1 MRSNRRWINTLVVID
16 MVTDAVLAREGF
28 EYEGPIAEAA
38 GETTTTTLTE
48 MIRNASWE
56 AGVMYFAEKP
66 GIKGLVSVKDITG
79 EDTLVARF
87 PIYDKVDAGAIA
99 EGSDFTTNSAL
110 DTSGSADAT
119 VSEHAIK
126 FTVTDMSI
134 NATVEDVMNPSD
146 AISKKAVSEGS
157 IAGRAAAEALQR
169 LQDQDI
175 CALFSAFNSSTGSN
189 SGPLTQTLIINAV
202 TQLNVDNI
210 PGDRRAAALHSKQW
224 QALLP
229 VFDDANVFGAQG
241 AEAVATGAVGSIY
254 GVLIFE
260 TNNIRTATVSS
271 STVYAGAVMHVSAVG
286 LGTKGPLPQGE
297 AERDASLRATELVF
311 TGVWG
316 EVEYRGQATTN
327 GRGGAGVYFYSNTT
341 N

>member
-1 MRSNRRWINTLVVID
+1 M
-16 MVTDAVLAREGF
+16 
-28 EYEGPIAEAA
+28 A

-48 MIRNASWE
+48 MIRNASWN
-56 AGVMYFAEKP
+56 AGQLYFAERP
-66 GIKGLVSVKDITG
+66 GVSGFVTQKDITG

-87 PIYDKVDAGAIA
+87 PIYDKVSAGAIA

-119 VSEHAIK
+119 VSEHALK
-126 FTVTDMSI
+126 FTVTDLSL
-134 NATVEDVMNPSD
+134 NATVEDVMNPSNAVTAK
-146 AISKKAVSEGS
+146 AISEGGV
-157 IAGRAAAEALQR
+157 AGRAAAEALQR

-189 SGPLTQTLIINAV
+189 SGPLTQTLFINAV
-202 TQLNVDNI
+202 TQLNIDNI
-210 PGDRRAAALHSKQW
+210 PTDRRVAVLHAKQW

-241 AEAVATGAVGSIY
+241 QEIVASGAVGTLY
-254 GVLIFE
+254 GVLVFE
-260 TNNIRTATVSS
+260 TNNVQTATVSS
-271 STVYAGAVMHVSAVG
+271 STVYAGAVMHPTAVG
-286 LGTKGPLPQGE
+286 LGKKGSMPMIE
-297 AERDASLRATELVF
+297 AERDASLRATELVA

>member
-1 MRSNRRWINTLVVID
+1 MQNMWRIVRGAARAVVAF
-16 MVTDAVLAREGF
+16 T
-28 EYEGPIAEAA
+28 

-48 MIRNASWE
+48 MLRNASWN
-56 AGVMYFAEKP
+56 AGQLYFSERP
-66 GIKGLVSVKDITG
+66 GVSGFVTVKDISG

-87 PIYDKVDAGAIA
+87 PIYDKVSAAAIA
-99 EGSDFTTNSAL
+99 EASDFTTNSAL
-110 DTSGSADAT
+110 DTSGSVDAT
-119 VSEHAIK
+119 VSEHAIR
-126 FTVTDMSI
+126 FEITDLSVG
-134 NATVEDVMNPSD
+134 ATVEDVISPSSMVT
-146 AISKKAVSEGS
+146 AKGISEGG

-189 SGPLTQTLIINAV
+189 SGPLTQTLFINAV
-202 TQLNVDNI
+202 TQLNIDNI
-210 PGDRRAAALHSKQW
+210 PSDRRVAVLHAKQW

-241 AEAVATGAVGSIY
+241 QEIISSGAVGTLY
-254 GVLIFE
+254 GTLIFE
-260 TNNIRTATVSS
+260 TNNVTTATVST
-271 STVYAGAVMHVSAVG
+271 STVYAGAVMHPTAIG
-286 LGTKGPLPQGE
+286 LGIKGAMPMIE
-297 AERDASLRATELVF
+297 AERKASLRATQLVA

-327 GRGGAGVYFYSNTT
+327 GRGGAGVFFYSNTT

>member
-1 MRSNRRWINTLVVID
+1 MKSLRWINTRVVID
-16 MVTDAVLAREGF
+16 MATDAVLEREGF
-28 EYEGPIAEAA
+28 AYDGPVAEAA

-48 MIRNASWE
+48 MVRNASW
-56 AGVMYFAEKP
+56 AQSAMYFAERP
-66 GIKGLVSVKDITG
+66 GIAGFVTKKDISG
-79 EDTLVARF
+79 EATLVARF
-87 PIYDKVDAGAIA
+87 PIYDKVSALAIA
-99 EGSDFTTNSAL
+99 EATDFTTNSAM

-126 FTVTDMSI
+126 MTVTDLTLGAS
-134 NATVEDVMNPSD
+134 VEDVMSPSNAVTAK
-146 AISKKAVSEGS
+146 AISEGGA
-157 IAGRAAAEALQR
+157 AGVAAAEALQR

-175 CALFSAFNSSTGSN
+175 CALFSAFNTSTGSN
-189 SGPLTQTLIINAV
+189 SGPLTQTLFIDAISV
-202 TQLNVDNI
+202 LNVQNI
-210 PGDRRAAALHSKQW
+210 PTERRVAALHAKQW

-241 AEAVATGAVGSIY
+241 AQIIGSGAVGTLY
-254 GVLIFE
+254 GALVFE
-260 TNNIRTATVSS
+260 TNNIQTATVSS
-271 STVYAGAVMHVSAVG
+271 STVYAGAIMHPTAVG
-286 LGTKGPLPQGE
+286 LGVKGPMPQTE

-316 EVEYRGQATTN
+316 EVEYRGQATTS

>member
-1 MRSNRRWINTLVVID
+1 M
-16 MVTDAVLAREGF
+16 
-28 EYEGPIAEAA
+28 A

-48 MIRNASWE
+48 MVRNAAWNR
-56 AGVMYFAEKP
+56 GQLYFAERP
-66 GIKGLVSVKDITG
+66 GVSGFVTIKDITG

-87 PIYDKVDAGAIA
+87 PIYDKVSAGAISEA
-99 EGSDFTTNSAL
+99 SDYTTNSAL
-110 DTSGSADAT
+110 DTSGSQDAT

-126 FTVTDMSI
+126 FTVTDLSL
-134 NATVEDVMNPSD
+134 NATVEDVMSPSNAVTQK
-146 AISKKAVSEGS
+146 AISEGGV
-157 IAGRAAAEALQR
+157 AGQAAAESLQR

-189 SGPLTQTLIINAV
+189 SGPLTQTLLINAI
-202 TQLNVDNI
+202 TQLNIDNI
-210 PGDRRAAALHSKQW
+210 PSDRRVAVLHAKQW

-241 AEAVATGAVGSIY
+241 AEIVGSGAVGTLY
-254 GVLIFE
+254 GALIFE
-260 TNNIRTATVSS
+260 TNNVQTATVSS
-271 STVYAGAVMHVSAVG
+271 STVYAGAVMHPSAVG
-286 LGTKGPLPQGE
+286 LGVKGAMPMIE
-297 AERDASLRATELVF
+297 AQRDASLRATELVA